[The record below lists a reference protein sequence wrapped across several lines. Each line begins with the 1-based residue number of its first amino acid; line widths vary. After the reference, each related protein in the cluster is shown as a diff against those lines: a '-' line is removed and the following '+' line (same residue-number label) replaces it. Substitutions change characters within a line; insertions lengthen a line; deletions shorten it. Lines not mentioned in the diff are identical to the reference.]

1 MKDIAIENKEFI
13 LEKVNLETINEWLSK
28 ELIIIQE
35 EKEKQKDTINK
46 IRKESKT
53 YNVELEI
60 AKQRYSKTSRDYDTY
75 AEAKKVPYF
84 AKIDF
89 IEERGEIDNYYIGKF
104 GIYDRKKE
112 KEMIIDWRAPIAD
125 LYYSATKG
133 EASYIAPIGKING
146 ELLLKRKLLVKE
158 GNLIDAF
165 DEGIND
171 IILKMGEEVEGNSL
185 IDEFLKANLEQ
196 NLSSKLKDIV
206 STIQK
211 EQNEIIRGEIK
222 KPTIVQGSAGSGK
235 TTIALHRLAYILYRY
250 KNKIEGK
257 DILVV
262 APNRL
267 FLDYI
272 SDVLPSLG
280 VGEVT
285 QTTFEDFALNLLN
298 INIKVKLISKDE
310 KLSYLLES
318 KNIEKKKLFF
328 NSSKLKG
335 DKIYKTILDRYVLYL
350 EKSDLNIQDIKLEEH
365 LLFEKTQIKRL
376 YSKDLSHLPLNKRK
390 EEIKRY
396 CQGKI
401 KEKSKAIEDN
411 IELKY
416 VSQINEV
423 KRNMVDGE
431 NRRNVLTNLY
441 DKRDAEIKE
450 VKLKI
455 KYAINEY
462 FTQWINKDIFK
473 LYYEMYKEV
482 FYIITEGKIP
492 QSFISFMEKEIE
504 ENINNKCIDA
514 DDLAAMVYLYFKLN
528 GNEYSYKHIVI
539 DEAQDYSLLQ
549 LEVLKLTSLNN
560 SMTIVGDVGQGI
572 YYYKG
577 INDWN
582 KAIDKVFENKVNFV
596 TVTQSYRST
605 VEIINFANK
614 VLIKQE
620 NNLKP
625 ALPVLRHGEEPRIIN
640 IKGDEDFIKE
650 LNYILRD
657 LENKGRFNIA
667 IIGKNKKECIIIYE
681 LLNKHCK
688 SKWKLIGDNE
698 SMMTLGKIII
708 PSYMTKGLEFDCSI
722 IYNCNEENYKDNE
735 LDKKILY
742 VALTRALHF
751 EYIFYKGNR
760 SVLIE

>member
-1 MKDIAIENKEFI
+1 MAIENKELF
-13 LEKVNLETINEWLSK
+13 LEKANLDDINKWLSE
-28 ELIIIQE
+28 ELITIE
-35 EKEKQKDTINK
+35 EDKEKQRKNISK

-60 AKQRYSKTSRDYDTY
+60 AKQRYNKIAKDYDTY
-75 AEAKKVPYF
+75 VEAKKTPYF
-84 AKIDF
+84 ARIDF
-89 IEERGEIDNYYIGKF
+89 KEERGEIDNYYIGKL

-133 EASYIAPIGKING
+133 KASYSAPIGEIDG
-146 ELLLKRKLLVKE
+146 ELLLKRKLLIKE
-158 GNLIDAF
+158 GKLVDAF

-171 IILKMGEEVEGNSL
+171 IILKMGEEIEGNSL
-185 IDEFLKANLEQ
+185 IDEFLKINLEQ
-196 NLSSKLKDIV
+196 SLSSKLKDIV
-206 STIQK
+206 ATIQR
-211 EQNEIIRGEIK
+211 EQNEIIRGDIK

-257 DILVV
+257 DILVI

-285 QTTFEDFALNLLN
+285 QTTFEEFALKLLKM
-298 INIKVKLISKDE
+298 KVNLISKDQ
-310 KLSYLLES
+310 KLAYLLET
-318 KNIEKKKLFF
+318 KDLEKKKLVF

-335 DKIYKTILDRYVLYL
+335 DRTYRTILDRYVLYL
-350 EKSDLNIQDIKLEEH
+350 EKSDLNIMDIKLDEYI
-365 LLFEKTQIKRL
+365 LFEKNQIKRL
-376 YSKDLSHLPLNKRK
+376 YLKDLSHLPINKRK

-396 CQGKI
+396 CEGKV
-401 KEKSKAIEDN
+401 KEKSKVIGESIEIKYDN
-411 IELKY
+411 E
-416 VSQINEV
+416 INRV
-423 KRNMVDGE
+423 KRTMDDCE
-431 NRRNVLTNLY
+431 NRRNILINLY
-441 DKRDAEIKE
+441 DQRDKEIKE
-450 VKLKI
+450 AKFKI
-455 KYAINEY
+455 KNSIKQY
-462 FTQWINKDIFK
+462 FNQWINKDIFK
-473 LYYEMYKEV
+473 LYQEMFKEIL
-482 FYIITEGKIP
+482 YIITEGKIP
-492 QSFISFMEKEIE
+492 EAIINFMEGEIE
-504 ENINNKCIDA
+504 ENNNNKCIDA
-514 DDLAAMVYLYFKLN
+514 DDLAALAYLHFKIN

-549 LEVLKLTSLNN
+549 LEVLNQISLNN

-577 INDWN
+577 INDWDR
-582 KAIDKVFENKVNFV
+582 AIDKVFDNKVNFV

-614 VLIKQE
+614 VLMKQE

-625 ALPVLRHGEEPRIIN
+625 AVPVLRHGEEPRIID
-640 IKGDEDFIKE
+640 IKTDEDFIKE
-650 LNYILRD
+650 LNCILKY

-667 IIGKNKKECIIIYE
+667 IIGKNKKECKDIYE
-681 LLNKHCK
+681 LMNKNYK
-688 SKWKLIGDNE
+688 GQWKLIGDNE
-698 SMMTLGKIII
+698 SEMTLGKIII

-722 IYNCNEENYKDNE
+722 IYNCNEENYKNNE

-742 VALTRALHF
+742 VSLTRALHY
-751 EYIFYKGNR
+751 EYIFCKGKK
-760 SVLIE
+760 STLIN

>member
-1 MKDIAIENKEFI
+1 MSIEDKEFT
-13 LEKVNLETINEWLSK
+13 LEKTNLENANRWLSE
-28 ELIIIQE
+28 ELISIEE
-35 EKEKQKDTINK
+35 EKEKQKENISK

-60 AKQRYSKTSRDYDTY
+60 AKQRYSKISKDYDTY
-75 AEAKKVPYF
+75 VEAKKIPYF
-84 AKIDF
+84 ARIDF
-89 IEERGEIDNYYIGKF
+89 KEERGEINNYYIGKF
-104 GIYDRKKE
+104 GIYDKREE
-112 KEMIIDWRAPIAD
+112 KELIIDWRAPIAD

-133 EASYIAPIGKING
+133 QVSYTAPIGEING

-158 GNLIDAF
+158 GKLIDAF

-171 IILKMGEEVEGNSL
+171 IILKMGEEIEGNSL
-185 IDEFLKANLEQ
+185 IDEFLKINLEQ
-196 NLSSKLKDIV
+196 SLSSKLKDIV
-206 STIQK
+206 ATIQR

-222 KPTIVQGSAGSGK
+222 RPTIVQGSAGSGK

-285 QTTFEDFALNLLN
+285 QTTFEDFALNLLKM
-298 INIKVKLISKDE
+298 KVKLISKDE
-310 KLSYLLES
+310 KLAYLLEA
-318 KNIEKKKLFF
+318 KDLEKKKLLF

-335 DKIYKTILDRYVLYL
+335 DKTYKTILDRYVLYI
-350 EKSDLNIQDIKLEEH
+350 EKLDLNIQDIKLDEYA
-365 LLFEKTQIKRL
+365 LFEKNQIKRL

-390 EEIKRY
+390 QEIKRY
-396 CQGKI
+396 CEGKV
-401 KEKSKAIEDN
+401 KEKSKVIEDSL
-411 IELKY
+411 EVKY
-416 VSQINEV
+416 ANQINQV
-423 KRNMVDGE
+423 KRNMTDCEG
-431 NRRNVLTNLY
+431 RRNILIDLY
-441 DKRDAEIKE
+441 DKRDKEIAE
-450 VKLKI
+450 VKSKI
-455 KYAINEY
+455 KNAINEY

-473 LYYEMYKEV
+473 LYHEMFKEI

-492 QSFISFMEKEIE
+492 QAFINYMEREIA
-504 ENINNKCIDA
+504 ENIKNKCIDA
-514 DDLAAMVYLYFKLN
+514 DDLAALVYLHFKIN
-528 GNEYSYKHIVI
+528 GKEYNYKHIVI

-549 LEVLKLTSLNN
+549 LEVLKQVSLNN

-582 KAIDKVFENKVNFV
+582 KAIKKVFENKVNYA

-614 VLIKQE
+614 VLMKQE

-625 ALPVLRHGEEPRIIN
+625 AEPVLRHGEEPKIIN
-640 IKGDEDFIKE
+640 INSDEDFIKE
-650 LNYILRD
+650 LNYILKY

-667 IIGKNKKECIIIYE
+667 IIGKNKKECKDIYE
-681 LLNKHCK
+681 LLNKK
-688 SKWKLIGDNE
+688 YKGQWKLIGDNE
-698 SMMTLGKIII
+698 SEMTLGKIII

-722 IYNCNEENYKDNE
+722 IYNCNAENYRNNE

-751 EYIFYKGNR
+751 EYIFYKEKR
-760 SVLIE
+760 SMLIDQ